1 VRSDQIMNQNGRLAK
16 GRNTMGASMHDDG
29 FAGRTVLVFGAAGA
43 LGAGV
48 AAAFAETGASVTG
61 VDRVVPEGD
70 RRLAGVSYE
79 AADVADDTEV
89 AAVFDAGAAPWAV
102 VNTVGGFAP
111 QRPLAEL
118 NPAELTGQLT
128 LNLVTAALI
137 TKHALRGMQ
146 AAGAGRV
153 VHTASRAAVVSK
165 GSGFAYSVSKLG
177 VLHLVSMA
185 ADEVRGTGVT
195 VNCVVPSIIDTPA
208 NRAAIP
214 NADYDAWPKI
224 PDIARTYLYLA
235 APSSGLVNGAAVP
248 V

>member
-1 VRSDQIMNQNGRLAK
+1 MPEAAFTGQP
-16 GRNTMGASMHDDG
+16 
-29 FAGRTVLVFGAAGA
+29 VLVFGAAGA

-48 AAAFAETGASVTG
+48 AAAFAAAGASVTG
-61 VDRVVPEGD
+61 VDRVEPQGD

-79 AADVADDTEV
+79 AADVADDAEV
-89 AAVFDAGAAPWAV
+89 AAVFDAGPAPWAA

-118 NPAELTGQLT
+118 DPAELTGQLK

-137 TKHALRGMQ
+137 TKHALRVMQ
-146 AAGAGRV
+146 AAGEGRI
-153 VHTASRAAVVSK
+153 VHTASRAGVVSK

-214 NADYDAWPKI
+214 DADHDAWPKI
-224 PDIARTYLYLA
+224 PDVARTYLFLA